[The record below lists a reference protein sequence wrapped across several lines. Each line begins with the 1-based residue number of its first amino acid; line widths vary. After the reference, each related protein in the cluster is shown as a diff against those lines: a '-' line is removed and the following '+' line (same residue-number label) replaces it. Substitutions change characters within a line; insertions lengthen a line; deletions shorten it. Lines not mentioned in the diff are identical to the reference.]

1 MPLACIIY
9 RLISI
14 FSHDLNFH
22 YICYPFISTLCGY
35 AYGMGGLETMS
46 YDKEEKILYGISE
59 QGFVTLIDQ
68 SNAPEEAPQ
77 LPIVVQ
83 AEGPTLKLGGQLSWP
98 LAAGTNEGNRTPPLT
113 LILIL

>member
-1 MPLACIIY
+1 
-9 RLISI
+9 
-14 FSHDLNFH
+14 
-22 YICYPFISTLCGY
+22 
-35 AYGMGGLETMS
+35 MS

-83 AEGPTLKLGGQLSWP
+83 AEGSFTFVSVCANLGLLFVVSKDDPNLGHVLVYKALVPGLKMVLSP
-98 LAAGTNEGNRTPPLT
+98 LRNS
-113 LILIL
+113 